1 LTIRPARSASG
12 RWHGRSRTAPG
23 VWSSCA
29 ERWPVRSPVI
39 LSRVR
44 EIMSGPAS
52 SALVLLMLAGC
63 LFLWIGVPLGW
74 LWIGSQVQGSASL
87 GTAMLVT
94 MLGITATIFVVVIVL
109 SWLNRRHAV
118 LQERR
123 NRPRGGNALEMLLVA
138 SAGIAIVGFG
148 VWFFGFAG
156 ASPVPLNIGF

>member
-1 LTIRPARSASG
+1 
-12 RWHGRSRTAPG
+12 
-23 VWSSCA
+23 
-29 ERWPVRSPVI
+29 
-39 LSRVR
+39 
-44 EIMSGPAS
+44 MSGPAS

-63 LFLWIGVPLGW
+63 LFLWTGVPLGW

-109 SWLNRRHAV
+109 SWLNRRHAA

-138 SAGIAIVGFG
+138 SAGVAIVGFG